1 MSQSTFLIRILG
13 GRSMTIIYD
22 NVANTI
28 TAAGTVTTGQSLSI
42 STLSAALQA
51 QFTAAVASATP
62 FVAASSNPGGGGNYL
77 ANKAAPAF
85 AGDNISAAVGAI
97 MDATPSWRAAVM
109 NAITTTKDIAG
120 VPLSLVK
127 DDTSSAQW

>member
-77 ANKAAPAF
+77 ANKGAPAF